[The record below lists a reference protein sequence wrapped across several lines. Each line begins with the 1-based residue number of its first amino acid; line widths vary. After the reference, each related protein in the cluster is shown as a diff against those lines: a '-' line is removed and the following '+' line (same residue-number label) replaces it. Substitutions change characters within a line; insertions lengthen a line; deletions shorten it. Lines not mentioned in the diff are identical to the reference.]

1 MSKLTTTESVCDR
14 DMFTAYTTLG
24 DPDLPNAVEPVVVLD
39 TTDTRSDEEM
49 TDQTEAATL
58 DLPGPKPHAADL
70 ERCVR
75 RVCHITA

>member
-14 DMFTAYTTLG
+14 DMFTAYATLG
-24 DPDLPNAVEPVVVLD
+24 DPDLPSAVEPVVVLD
-39 TTDTRSDEEM
+39 TTDAHSDEEM
-49 TDQTEAATL
+49 TDQTKAATL
-58 DLPGPKPHAADL
+58 DLLGLKPHAADP